1 MSGGMDGGPEARKLV
16 LGVQSIQTLMT
27 SQTEMTQHESWSL
40 ADSIRERYRHMTG
53 SPVAHDVRSFFEP
66 IARINEIR
74 AEDLS
79 DAELR
84 QRAHA
89 LRLRAANEPLDT
101 LLADVFAIAREASAR
116 LLHLRPF
123 DVQLAAGVALHHG
136 RLAQL
141 ATGEGKTLVAVP
153 PTILNALTGQ
163 GLHILTANDYL
174 ARRDAE
180 WMGPLYDFFGLTA
193 ASVGEAMGSAERRRA
208 YAADVTYVT
217 AKQAGFD
224 FLRDHTALD
233 PSVIVHRGHRFA
245 IVDEADFILIDEA
258 RVPLVIAGTAP
269 DLPIDHLALASLV
282 ADLHPGVDFDADEYG
297 RTVVLTETGF
307 ERASHRLGV
316 RLDDPAQ
323 HLLLSAVH
331 VSIHAAA
338 LLRRD
343 RDYVV
348 RHGAVE
354 LVDEWTGRV
363 AEDRRWP
370 HGIQPAVEAKE
381 RVRIRPEGRI
391 LGSIPMQHLVRQYE
405 RLAGMTAT
413 AETAAEEF
421 ELFFGLKT
429 AVFAPH
435 RPCGRV
441 DEPDVVFTHRAAK
454 RAALVREIARVHAA
468 GRPILVGT
476 ASVFESEELARELLA
491 AGVACDVLNAKQD
504 EHEAAIISRAG
515 AFGAVTIS
523 TNMAGRGTD
532 IRLGGPDESDRERIV
547 ALGGLYV
554 IGTNRHESLRIDQ
567 QLRGRAGRQGDPGS
581 SRFFIALDDDLIKR
595 YGVMALIPKNHVP
608 QERAEPIDDPLV
620 AREIARAQRIIEG
633 QNFEIRRTL
642 WKYSAVI
649 DDQRKIVN
657 RWRQELLHGE
667 ADLGTCAERAPH
679 HYRSLVEAVGEEAV
693 RRAEQ
698 QISVHVLDKAW
709 AEHLAFIED
718 VREGIHLQR
727 YGGRE
732 PIAEFHRQIV
742 EAFGKL
748 MDHVREE
755 TSRLFALVEVRD
767 GQIDLARTG
776 ISGSSSTWTYLI
788 NDNPFSTFGLSMI
801 ASRNIGAAAAV
812 GFIAMLYL
820 PVTMVLSAVVF
831 VKRWIRRRVS

>member
-1 MSGGMDGGPEARKLV
+1 MTG
-16 LGVQSIQTLMT
+16 QTGT
-27 SQTEMTQHESWSL
+27 TEQESWSL
-40 ADSIRERYRHMTG
+40 AGAIREQYRHMTG
-53 SPVAHDVRSFFEP
+53 SPVEHDVRRFFEP
-66 IARINEIR
+66 LARINEAR
-74 AEDLS
+74 VADLS

-84 QRAHA
+84 KTAHTLRQRAKT
-89 LRLRAANEPLDT
+89 EPLDD
-101 LLADVFAIAREASAR
+101 LLPEAFAVAREASAR

-123 DVQLAAGVALHHG
+123 DVQLAAGVAIHRG
-136 RLAQL
+136 CLAQL

-153 PTILNALTGQ
+153 PAILNALTGE
-163 GLHILTANDYL
+163 GVHIFTANDYL

-180 WMGPLYDFFGLTA
+180 WMGPVYEFFGLKA
-193 ASVGEAMGSAERRRA
+193 ASIGQGMSPAGRRRA

-217 AKQAGFD
+217 AKEAGFD

-233 PSVIVHRGHRFA
+233 TSAIVHRGYRFA

-258 RVPLVIAGTAP
+258 RVPLVIAGSAP
-269 DLPIDHLALASLV
+269 ELPIDHHALAFLV
-282 ADLHPGVDFDADEYG
+282 SELRSGIDFDADEYG

-307 ERASHRLGV
+307 ERASRRLGV

-331 VSIHAAA
+331 VAIHAAA
-338 LLRRD
+338 LLQRD

-348 RHGAVE
+348 RHGTVE

-381 RVRIRPEGRI
+381 QVTIRPEGRI
-391 LGSIPMQHLVRQYE
+391 LGSIPMQHFVRQYG

-421 ELFFGLKT
+421 QLFFGLRT

-435 RPCGRV
+435 RTCARI

-454 RAALVREIARVHAA
+454 RGALVNEIARVHAT

-476 ASVFESEELARELLA
+476 ASVFESEELARQLLA
-491 AGVACDVLNAKQD
+491 AGVGCDVLNARQD
-504 EHEAAIISRAG
+504 EHEAAIIARAG
-515 AFGAVTIS
+515 ALGAVTIS

-532 IRLGGPDESDRERIV
+532 IRLGGPDEADRDRVVE
-547 ALGGLYV
+547 LGGLYV
-554 IGTNRHESLRIDQ
+554 IGTNRHESLRIDH

-595 YGVMALIPKNHVP
+595 YGVLALIPKNHLP
-608 QERAEPIDDPLV
+608 ERRDAPIDDPVV

-633 QNFEIRRTL
+633 QNFDIRRTL
-642 WKYSAVI
+642 WKYSAVV
-649 DDQRKIVN
+649 DDQRNIVN
-657 RWRQELLHGE
+657 RWRQELLRGE
-667 ADLGTCAERAPH
+667 AELGACAERAPD
-679 HYRSLVEAVGEEAV
+679 HYRALVAAVGEDAV
-693 RRAEQ
+693 RTAEQ
-698 QISVHVLDKAW
+698 RITVHVLDKAW
-709 AEHLAFIED
+709 AEHLALIED
-718 VREGIHLQR
+718 IREGIHLQR

-742 EAFGKL
+742 EAFGRL
-748 MDHVREE
+748 MDDVPEDAAD
-755 TSRLFALVEVRD
+755 LFALVEVRD
-767 GQIDLARTG
+767 GQIDLTRAG
-776 ISGSSSTWTYLI
+776 IAGSSSTWTYLV

-801 ASRNIGAAAAV
+801 ASRNIGAAATV
-812 GFIAMLYL
+812 GFVAMLYL
-820 PVTMVLSAVVF
+820 PVTMVLSVVVL
-831 VKRWIRRRVS
+831 VKRWLKRRAS